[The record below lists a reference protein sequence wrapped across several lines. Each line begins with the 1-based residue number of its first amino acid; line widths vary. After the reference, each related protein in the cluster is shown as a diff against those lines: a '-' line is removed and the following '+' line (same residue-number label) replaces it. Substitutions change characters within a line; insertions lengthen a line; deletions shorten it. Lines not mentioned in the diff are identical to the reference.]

1 MKYYCIKQH
10 DTADCGAACLAT
22 IFKYYNL
29 NLPISKI
36 RDIAS
41 TTTQGTNVY
50 GMIRAA
56 ESLGF
61 SAKGVKGDQSAFF
74 SEFSLPAIAH
84 VINNKNL
91 LHYIVIYKITKK
103 VIVVAD
109 PAKGIVKYKP
119 EDFFK
124 IWTGIL
130 IILAPNSEFK
140 SPNKNEK
147 TCSNF
152 SKFLSLLTPHKS
164 LLFGIFVTSVVI
176 TILGILAS
184 FYFKIIIDSIVPNT
198 LFTTL
203 TFISITS
210 IGLYVLKA
218 LLEFCRNQLMLYL
231 SQKIDIPL
239 ILGFYQHVLKLPM
252 RFFDSHKIGEII
264 SRFMDASKIREAIS
278 SATLTIL
285 VDTFMAII
293 GGVVLYIQ
301 NQKLFAVSIVILI
314 LYAVV
319 VLIYNKPI
327 NQINKKVLNEN
338 SELTS
343 HLVESIEGI
352 ETIKSFNLET
362 RSRNKTELLFV
373 RFLKSFFHNGFLVN
387 CQQTLTNTLAIIG
400 KTAILWIGTF
410 DVLSGKSTL
419 GQLITFSALMVYFLE
434 PIKNL
439 INLQATLQTAFVAA
453 NRFYD
458 VLDLP
463 TELDEQK
470 STNLQNVSL
479 REKIRISNLD
489 FRYGSQQLTLH
500 NINLSISKGQKVA
513 LVGESG
519 SGKTTLAKLLTR
531 LYTWENGDIYIGN
544 YNLKDVSINTLR
556 EKIAYVSQDTF
567 LFNGSIIE
575 NLTLGNSTITLDDV
589 VRVCELTTAS
599 NFIDKL
605 PLRYNTVIEENGA
618 NLSGGQKQRLAI
630 ARALLQNPD
639 ILILDEATSNL
650 DSITEK
656 AIEQTIN
663 SISQNVT
670 VIIIAHRLSTI
681 RNCDTIFVMENG
693 KIIESGT
700 HDELMKNRKNYFE
713 FWSEQF
719 EENVGSEKY
728 AS

>member
-1 MKYYCIKQH
+1 
-10 DTADCGAACLAT
+10 
-22 IFKYYNL
+22 
-29 NLPISKI
+29 
-36 RDIAS
+36 
-41 TTTQGTNVY
+41 
-50 GMIRAA
+50 MIRAA

-327 NQINKKVLNEN
+327 N
-338 SELTS
+338 
-343 HLVESIEGI
+343 
-352 ETIKSFNLET
+352 
-362 RSRNKTELLFV
+362 
-373 RFLKSFFHNGFLVN
+373 
-387 CQQTLTNTLAIIG
+387 
-400 KTAILWIGTF
+400 
-410 DVLSGKSTL
+410 
-419 GQLITFSALMVYFLE
+419 
-434 PIKNL
+434 
-439 INLQATLQTAFVAA
+439 
-453 NRFYD
+453 
-458 VLDLP
+458 
-463 TELDEQK
+463 
-470 STNLQNVSL
+470 
-479 REKIRISNLD
+479 
-489 FRYGSQQLTLH
+489 
-500 NINLSISKGQKVA
+500 
-513 LVGESG
+513 
-519 SGKTTLAKLLTR
+519 
-531 LYTWENGDIYIGN
+531 
-544 YNLKDVSINTLR
+544 
-556 EKIAYVSQDTF
+556 
-567 LFNGSIIE
+567 
-575 NLTLGNSTITLDDV
+575 
-589 VRVCELTTAS
+589 
-599 NFIDKL
+599 
-605 PLRYNTVIEENGA
+605 
-618 NLSGGQKQRLAI
+618 
-630 ARALLQNPD
+630 
-639 ILILDEATSNL
+639 
-650 DSITEK
+650 
-656 AIEQTIN
+656 
-663 SISQNVT
+663 
-670 VIIIAHRLSTI
+670 
-681 RNCDTIFVMENG
+681 
-693 KIIESGT
+693 
-700 HDELMKNRKNYFE
+700 
-713 FWSEQF
+713 
-719 EENVGSEKY
+719 
-728 AS
+728 